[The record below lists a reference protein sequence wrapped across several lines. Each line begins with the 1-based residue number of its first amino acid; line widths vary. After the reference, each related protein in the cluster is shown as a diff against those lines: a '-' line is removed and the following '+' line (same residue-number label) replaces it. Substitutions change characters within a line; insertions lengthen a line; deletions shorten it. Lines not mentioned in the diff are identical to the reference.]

1 MTPDPGKTVEA
12 GPIVRELRLRPG
24 LRTIVAAAAA
34 AAAGEWK
41 GEMEERFGLLFRTV
55 DRR

>member
-12 GPIVRELRLRPG
+12 GPIVREPRLRPG

-41 GEMEERFGLLFRTV
+41 DEMEERFGLLFRTV

>member
-41 GEMEERFGLLFRTV
+41 DEMEERFGLLFRTV